1 MQNSLQEFTIGF
13 FDSSGVF
20 SIYAKQYD
28 TERLLKFHLD
38 DEGQE
43 YDELLRTANLTAW
56 VREEL
61 PNGNSIPDIEI
72 PSEYIDAEDSSIT
85 VPITADMVQQAGTA
99 VCDLLFMERVSD
111 DEFKLLSTTRFKLII
126 AAAPTAPTSGREK
139 EWFDNWTE
147 LYISLKTLETHIE
160 TEEATRQDNEETRI
174 DNENTRIS
182 NENLRISHEN
192 TRESN
197 ETTRQSNESTR
208 QSNEIARE
216 TAETVRDTAE
226 TARDTAETAR
236 ATAEDARDVAEN
248 IREEN
253 ETARQT
259 AETARANAEDARD
272 EAEQARE
279 AAEAIRESRVQEQ
292 VDEAHM
298 WANGNTSSTAPE
310 DTPSATNNS
319 KYWCQQAHQI
329 YESTFNGT
337 VAEWN
342 ALSTE
347 DKAKFVTVILLDD

>member
-43 YDELLRTANLTAW
+43 YSELLRTANLTAF

-85 VPITADMVQQAGTA
+85 VPITADMVEQAGTA

-126 AAAPTAPTSGREK
+126 ANAPGAPDSGREK

-147 LYISLKTLETHIE
+147 LYIHLKALEHTME
-160 TEEATRQDNEETRI
+160 TEEAIRQDNEDTRVSNENTRVS
-174 DNENTRIS
+174 NENTRIDA
-182 NENLRISHEN
+182 ENVRITSEA
-192 TRESN
+192 TRV
-197 ETTRQSNESTR
+197 
-208 QSNEIARE
+208 SNEIVRE
-216 TAETVRDTAE
+216 SHEETRV
-226 TARDTAETAR
+226 
-236 ATAEDARDVAEN
+236 N
-248 IREEN
+248 N
-253 ETARQT
+253 ETERLANEAARVSNEEARQS
-259 AETARANAEDARD
+259 AEDARD

-298 WANGNTSSTAPE
+298 WADGMT
-310 DTPSATNNS
+310 DHDDHPSATHNA
-319 KYWCQQAHQI
+319 KYYCDHARAV
-329 YESTFNGT
+329 SGLFNGYK
-337 VAEWN
+337 ADWE
-342 ALSTE
+342 ALSVDE
-347 DKAKFVTVILLDD
+347 RANYETVILIDY

>member
-85 VPITADMVQQAGTA
+85 VPITADMVEQAGTA

-147 LYISLKTLETHIE
+147 LYIALKTLESHIE
-160 TEEATRQDNEETRI
+160 TEEAIREDNEDIRVS
-174 DNENTRIS
+174 NENTRVS

-197 ETTRQSNESTR
+197 ETTRLSNETTR
-208 QSNEIARE
+208 QSNE
-216 TAETVRDTAE
+216 DTRLANE
-226 TARDTAETAR
+226 TARETAETAR
-236 ATAEDARDVAEN
+236 ATAEDARDAAED
-248 IREEN
+248 IRIEN
-253 ETARQT
+253 EQTRISNEVARQT
-259 AETARANAEDARD
+259 AETSRA

-329 YESTFNGT
+329 YESVFNGT

>member
-43 YDELLRTANLTAW
+43 YSELLATENLIAM
-56 VREEL
+56 VREQL

-72 PSEYIDAEDSSIT
+72 PSEYIDAENSSIT
-85 VPITADMVQQAGTA
+85 VPLTADMVQQAGVA
-99 VCDLLFMERVSD
+99 VCDLVFIEMVNGTEPHV
-111 DEFKLLSTTRFKLII
+111 LSTTRFKLII
-126 AAAPTAPTSGREK
+126 AAAPTAPSSGREK

-147 LYISLKTLETHIE
+147 LYIALKALETHIE
-160 TEEATRQDNEETRI
+160 TEESTRQDNEATRI
-174 DNENTRIS
+174 DNENVRVSNENTRISAETARISAETTRAASETVRIS
-182 NENLRISHEN
+182 NETVRVSAEDERITAEEIRIANEN
-192 TRESN
+192 VRVSNEETRTAD
-197 ETTRQSNESTR
+197 ETTRQ
-208 QSNEIARE
+208 
-216 TAETVRDTAE
+216 
-226 TARDTAETAR
+226 
-236 ATAEDARDVAEN
+236 
-248 IREEN
+248 
-253 ETARQT
+253 
-259 AETARANAEDARD
+259 
-272 EAEQARE
+272 
-279 AAEAIRESRVQEQ
+279 AAEAERITAEEARISAEAARDAAEQIRETRVQEQ

-298 WANGNTSSTAPE
+298 WADGNTSSTAPE

-329 YESTFNGT
+329 YESVFNGT

-342 ALSTE
+342 ALSIE